1 MVRFFI
7 SNGRN
12 QSAAMGGRWGMILG
26 VAMAATLGLVLV
38 TVSIG
43 LLLVLTPVVI
53 IGGLIARARL
63 RKMMREMG
71 FSDGATQQTSG
82 PFARSPFQQG
92 PQADVIEGEFRVV
105 EDEKPGRR

>member
-1 MVRFFI
+1 MFRFFI
-7 SNGRN
+7 SNGRT

-43 LLLVLTPVVI
+43 LLLLLAPVVI

-63 RKMMREMG
+63 RKMLREMG
-71 FSDGATQQTSG
+71 IGQPGETPRG
-82 PFARSPFQQG
+82 PFQRRPAE
-92 PQADVIEGEFRVV
+92 ADVIEGEYRVV
-105 EDEKPGRR
+105 EEEKPRRP

>member
-1 MVRFFI
+1 MIRFFI

-12 QSAAMGGRWGMILG
+12 QSAAMGGRWGMMLG

-43 LLLVLTPVVI
+43 LLLVLAPVVI

-63 RKMMREMG
+63 RRMLREMG
-71 FSDGATQQTSG
+71 IRQPREGDSPRG
-82 PFARSPFQQG
+82 PFQG
-92 PQADVIEGEFRVV
+92 RPADGDVIEGEYRVV
-105 EDEKPGRR
+105 EEEKPRRPAP

>member
-1 MVRFFI
+1 MIRFFI

-26 VAMAATLGLVLV
+26 VAMAAALGLVLV

-63 RKMMREMG
+63 RRMLREMG
-71 FSDGATQQTSG
+71 IGQPGAMPSG
-82 PFARSPFQQG
+82 PFQRRPAD
-92 PQADVIEGEFRVV
+92 ADVIEGEYRVV
-105 EDEKPGRR
+105 EEEKPRRP

>member
-43 LLLVLTPVVI
+43 LLLVLAPVVI

-63 RKMMREMG
+63 RKMGVGQPREG
-71 FSDGATQQTSG
+71 DA
-82 PFARSPFQQG
+82 PRSPFQRRPADG
-92 PQADVIEGEFRVV
+92 DVIEGEYRVV
-105 EDEKPGRR
+105 EEERPRRP

>member
-7 SNGRN
+7 SNGRT
-12 QSAAMGGRWGMILG
+12 QSAAMGGRWGMVLG

-43 LLLVLTPVVI
+43 LLLVLAPVVI

-63 RKMMREMG
+63 RRMLREMG
-71 FSDGATQQTSG
+71 IGQPGEGGA
-82 PFARSPFQQG
+82 ARSPFQRSAG
-92 PQADVIEGEFRVV
+92 DADVIEGEYRVV
-105 EDEKPGRR
+105 EEEKPRRP

>member
-12 QSAAMGGRWGMILG
+12 PGAATGGRWGMILG
-26 VAMAATLGLVLV
+26 VAMAAAIGLVLV

-43 LLLVLTPVVI
+43 LLLVLAPVVI

-63 RKMMREMG
+63 RRILREMG
-71 FSDGATQQTSG
+71 IGQPREGDM
-82 PFARSPFQQG
+82 PRSTFQRR
-92 PQADVIEGEFRVV
+92 PAEADVIEGEYRVV
-105 EDEKPGRR
+105 EEEKPRRP